1 VSKKQNKSTAQLFR
15 EYCDRVDKSI
25 KESKG
30 SFLICSQELANVL
43 TKVMNEQ
50 PR

>member
-1 VSKKQNKSTAQLFR
+1 VSKKQNKSTAKLFK
-15 EYCDRVDKSI
+15 EYCERDDKSI

-50 PR
+50 HR